1 MLNETFCCN
10 FQLNFG
16 AKNVKEVGA
25 WLSLKNS
32 SHRYDTTK
40 ALKHPPSSTHSWTF
54 AKKCSRRHIEEAFSI
69 VYFSHKILSKT
80 NCIEVLVLTSLFPL
94 FPLIK
99 TLMPMVLYYWNI
111 SFGKKCLFS
120 VSVQNSSKNWEYG
133 GNGVQH
139 SKNHFFQSSYA
150 LF

>member
-1 MLNETFCCN
+1 MLNETFSAIFN
-10 FQLNFG
+10 WILVL
-16 AKNVKEVGA
+16 KNVKEVGA

-69 VYFSHKILSKT
+69 GYFSHKILSKT

-111 SFGKKCLFS
+111 SFGKKMPQSQLKNLLKTENMVVMVFS
-120 VSVQNSSKNWEYG
+120 TRKITFFSPLM
-133 GNGVQH
+133 
-139 SKNHFFQSSYA
+139 HFF
-150 LF
+150 